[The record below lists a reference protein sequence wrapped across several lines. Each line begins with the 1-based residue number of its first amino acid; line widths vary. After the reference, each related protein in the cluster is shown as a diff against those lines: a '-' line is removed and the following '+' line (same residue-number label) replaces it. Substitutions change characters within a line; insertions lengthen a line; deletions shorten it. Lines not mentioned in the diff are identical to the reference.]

1 MVFSVRELSSTC
13 SKKCKGTKGVG
24 CAIIHLTNCSRG
36 IRNAWHFYYAL
47 VLVFK
52 AVCGA
57 SALRCSPL
65 NKALCFRGNGRF

>member
-36 IRNAWHFYYAL
+36 IRNAWHFYCAL
-47 VLVFK
+47 V
-52 AVCGA
+52 
-57 SALRCSPL
+57 
-65 NKALCFRGNGRF
+65 